1 VLRITFKSLLARKLR
16 LLLTASSVV
25 LGVAFVA
32 GTLMLGDTLNKT
44 FDNLFVTA
52 YSGTDVGVRGKAAF
66 DVSVT
71 DGGDPAQ
78 SRPPVPASELA
89 QIKAVDGVK
98 EAEGDSS
105 GFAQI
110 VRPDGKVVDTSGAPT
125 LGGAW
130 LGDTPLNPYRLKTG
144 KAPTATG
151 QVAIDAAT
159 ADDNKIK
166 VGDHISVL
174 TQAGKGSATV
184 TGIVTFGESG
194 SLAGATVTLFDP
206 GTAQQV
212 LGSPDTYSEILVV
225 GNGSVS
231 DAALRARIA
240 KTLPSTLEALTG
252 QQLADKDSGD
262 IKDALS
268 FFSTFLL
275 VFAVIA
281 VFVGS
286 FIIFNTFS
294 MLVAQRSR
302 ELALLRALGASRR
315 QVNRSVIVEAAAVG
329 VIGSTIGLGLGVL
342 LSIGLEKVV
351 GLFIGDLPYSGL
363 VFRGNTVLW
372 AYLTGVIVTV
382 VAAAGP
388 ARRATKIP
396 PVAAMRDDIALPE
409 SSLHRRALVGS
420 ATLIAGVAAMAAGL
434 TAGAGILWVGL
445 GALGIFLGVAMLSP
459 FISRP
464 SVGGIGAVL
473 PRFWGSTGTL
483 ARENARR
490 NPRRTAATA
499 SALMIGL
506 ALVAAGGVLGSSL
519 VKSANAIIDR
529 SVGADFIVTTKNFA
543 PIPATVAK
551 DMQAVDGVDAVTE
564 FRAGQAKIAG
574 SVASLQGVTSDT
586 VDRTLQLDMVRGNL
600 DALSKG
606 ELVVSDKLA
615 KDKKWQIG
623 TKVPV
628 VFGETGKTELTVGGT
643 YKENQI
649 AGNYLIGLETYDHN
663 FTQDLDQVV
672 AMTVKPGADLTA
684 VRKDI
689 TAAAG
694 ASNLE
699 VRDQSEFKAEQR
711 KQINML
717 LGLVYVLLGLAIF
730 IAALGIVNTLALSVV
745 ERTREIGLL
754 RAVGMGRRQVRRM
767 VRLEAVIIAIFGTL
781 LGIVLGVAI
790 GSALVNALHDQGID
804 QLVIPIG
811 QLVIYFAIGSII
823 GVLAALWPARRAAK
837 LNVLKAIT
845 TE

>member
-1 VLRITFKSLLARKLR
+1 
-16 LLLTASSVV
+16 
-25 LGVAFVA
+25 
-32 GTLMLGDTLNKT
+32 
-44 FDNLFVTA
+44 
-52 YSGTDVGVRGKAAF
+52 
-66 DVSVT
+66 
-71 DGGDPAQ
+71 
-78 SRPPVPASELA
+78 
-89 QIKAVDGVK
+89 
-98 EAEGDSS
+98 
-105 GFAQI
+105 
-110 VRPDGKVVDTSGAPT
+110 
-125 LGGAW
+125 
-130 LGDTPLNPYRLKTG
+130 
-144 KAPTATG
+144 
-151 QVAIDAAT
+151 
-159 ADDNKIK
+159 
-166 VGDHISVL
+166 
-174 TQAGKGSATV
+174 
-184 TGIVTFGESG
+184 
-194 SLAGATVTLFDP
+194 
-206 GTAQQV
+206 
-212 LGSPDTYSEILVV
+212 
-225 GNGSVS
+225 
-231 DAALRARIA
+231 
-240 KTLPSTLEALTG
+240 
-252 QQLADKDSGD
+252 
-262 IKDALS
+262 
-268 FFSTFLL
+268 
-275 VFAVIA
+275 
-281 VFVGS
+281 
-286 FIIFNTFS
+286 
-294 MLVAQRSR
+294 
-302 ELALLRALGASRR
+302 
-315 QVNRSVIVEAAAVG
+315 
-329 VIGSTIGLGLGVL
+329 
-342 LSIGLEKVV
+342 
-351 GLFIGDLPYSGL
+351 
-363 VFRGNTVLW
+363 
-372 AYLTGVIVTV
+372 
-382 VAAAGP
+382 
-388 ARRATKIP
+388 
-396 PVAAMRDDIALPE
+396 
-409 SSLHRRALVGS
+409 
-420 ATLIAGVAAMAAGL
+420 MAAGL

>member
-1 VLRITFKSLLARKLR
+1 MLRITFKSLLARKLR

-110 VRPDGKVVDTSGAPT
+110 VRPDGKVIDTSGAPT
-125 LGGAW
+125 LGGTW

-144 KAPTATG
+144 KAPTAAG

-159 ADDNKIK
+159 ADDNNIK

-174 TQAGKGSATV
+174 TQAGKGNATV

-212 LGSPDTYSEILVV
+212 LGSPGTYSEILVV

-315 QVNRSVIVEAAAVG
+315 QVNRCRHRRGRGGRCHRFDDRAGPRCPAVHRAG
-329 VIGSTIGLGLGVL
+329 ESGRPVHRGPAVLGPRVPGQHGPLGLSDRRDRHRCG
-342 LSIGLEKVV
+342 GR
-351 GLFIGDLPYSGL
+351 GTGAQGDED
-363 VFRGNTVLW
+363 
-372 AYLTGVIVTV
+372 
-382 VAAAGP
+382 P
-388 ARRATKIP
+388 ARR
-396 PVAAMRDDIALPE
+396 
-409 SSLHRRALVGS
+409 G
-420 ATLIAGVAAMAAGL
+420 
-434 TAGAGILWVGL
+434 
-445 GALGIFLGVAMLSP
+445 
-459 FISRP
+459 
-464 SVGGIGAVL
+464 
-473 PRFWGSTGTL
+473 
-483 ARENARR
+483 
-490 NPRRTAATA
+490 
-499 SALMIGL
+499 
-506 ALVAAGGVLGSSL
+506 
-519 VKSANAIIDR
+519 
-529 SVGADFIVTTKNFA
+529 
-543 PIPATVAK
+543 
-551 DMQAVDGVDAVTE
+551 DA
-564 FRAGQAKIAG
+564 
-574 SVASLQGVTSDT
+574 
-586 VDRTLQLDMVRGNL
+586 
-600 DALSKG
+600 
-606 ELVVSDKLA
+606 
-615 KDKKWQIG
+615 
-623 TKVPV
+623 
-628 VFGETGKTELTVGGT
+628 
-643 YKENQI
+643 
-649 AGNYLIGLETYDHN
+649 
-663 FTQDLDQVV
+663 
-672 AMTVKPGADLTA
+672 
-684 VRKDI
+684 
-689 TAAAG
+689 
-694 ASNLE
+694 
-699 VRDQSEFKAEQR
+699 
-711 KQINML
+711 
-717 LGLVYVLLGLAIF
+717 
-730 IAALGIVNTLALSVV
+730 
-745 ERTREIGLL
+745 
-754 RAVGMGRRQVRRM
+754 
-767 VRLEAVIIAIFGTL
+767 
-781 LGIVLGVAI
+781 
-790 GSALVNALHDQGID
+790 
-804 QLVIPIG
+804 
-811 QLVIYFAIGSII
+811 
-823 GVLAALWPARRAAK
+823 
-837 LNVLKAIT
+837 
-845 TE
+845 

>member
-1 VLRITFKSLLARKLR
+1 
-16 LLLTASSVV
+16 
-25 LGVAFVA
+25 
-32 GTLMLGDTLNKT
+32 
-44 FDNLFVTA
+44 
-52 YSGTDVGVRGKAAF
+52 
-66 DVSVT
+66 
-71 DGGDPAQ
+71 
-78 SRPPVPASELA
+78 
-89 QIKAVDGVK
+89 
-98 EAEGDSS
+98 
-105 GFAQI
+105 
-110 VRPDGKVVDTSGAPT
+110 
-125 LGGAW
+125 
-130 LGDTPLNPYRLKTG
+130 
-144 KAPTATG
+144 
-151 QVAIDAAT
+151 
-159 ADDNKIK
+159 
-166 VGDHISVL
+166 
-174 TQAGKGSATV
+174 
-184 TGIVTFGESG
+184 
-194 SLAGATVTLFDP
+194 
-206 GTAQQV
+206 
-212 LGSPDTYSEILVV
+212 
-225 GNGSVS
+225 
-231 DAALRARIA
+231 
-240 KTLPSTLEALTG
+240 
-252 QQLADKDSGD
+252 
-262 IKDALS
+262 
-268 FFSTFLL
+268 
-275 VFAVIA
+275 
-281 VFVGS
+281 
-286 FIIFNTFS
+286 
-294 MLVAQRSR
+294 
-302 ELALLRALGASRR
+302 
-315 QVNRSVIVEAAAVG
+315 
-329 VIGSTIGLGLGVL
+329 
-342 LSIGLEKVV
+342 
-351 GLFIGDLPYSGL
+351 
-363 VFRGNTVLW
+363 
-372 AYLTGVIVTV
+372 
-382 VAAAGP
+382 
-388 ARRATKIP
+388 
-396 PVAAMRDDIALPE
+396 
-409 SSLHRRALVGS
+409 
-420 ATLIAGVAAMAAGL
+420 
-434 TAGAGILWVGL
+434 
-445 GALGIFLGVAMLSP
+445 
-459 FISRP
+459 
-464 SVGGIGAVL
+464 
-473 PRFWGSTGTL
+473 
-483 ARENARR
+483 
-490 NPRRTAATA
+490 
-499 SALMIGL
+499 MIGL